1 MPTIFDKWNSQVD
14 MEGLKKDINDA
25 DQGVRDFDEVPRGTY
40 EVKVNKM
47 ELKESSK
54 GQPMLS
60 IWFKIIAGDHKNQM
74 IFMNQVIEQGF
85 QISIA
90 KRFLASL
97 DAVDDAEVTFEDYS
111 QFNQLVL
118 DVFEGT
124 SELEYLLEYSQ
135 NKNGFNTFKIM
146 EVYD

>member
-1 MPTIFDKWNSQVD
+1 MNIFEKWNKSVD
-14 MEGLKKDINDA
+14 MEGLKNDINEA
-25 DQGVRDFDEVPRGTY
+25 DQGNRDFDEVPKGTY
-40 EVKVNKM
+40 EVKINKM

-60 IWFKIIAGDHKNQM
+60 IWFKILEGDYKNQM
-74 IFMNQVIEQGF
+74 IFMNQVINQGF

-90 KRFLASL
+90 KRFLLSL
-97 DAVDDAEVTFEDYS
+97 DAVDESEVTFEDYS

-118 DVFEGT
+118 DVFEGAG
-124 SELEYLLEYSQ
+124 ELEYLLEYGQ
-135 NKNGFNTFKIM
+135 NKNGFNTFKIV

>member
-1 MPTIFDKWNSQVD
+1 MNIFEKWNKSVD
-14 MEGLKKDINDA
+14 MEGLKADISEA
-25 DQGVRDFDEVPRGTY
+25 DQGNRDFDEVPKGTY
-40 EVKVNKM
+40 EVKINKM

-60 IWFKIIAGDHKNQM
+60 IWFKIIAGDYKGQM
-74 IFMNQVIEQGF
+74 IFMNQVINQGF

-90 KRFLASL
+90 KRFLLSL
-97 DAVDDAEVTFEDYS
+97 DAVDESEITFEDYG

-118 DVFEGT
+118 DVFEGAG
-124 SELEYLLEYSQ
+124 ELEYLLEYGQ

>member
-1 MPTIFDKWNSQVD
+1 MNIFEKWNKSVD
-14 MEGLKKDINDA
+14 MEGLKADISEA
-25 DQGVRDFDEVPRGTY
+25 DQGNRDFDEVPHGTY
-40 EVKVNKM
+40 EVKINKM

-60 IWFKIIAGDHKNQM
+60 IWFKIIAGDYKGQM
-74 IFMNQVIEQGF
+74 IFMNQVIQQGF

-90 KRFLASL
+90 KRFLLSL
-97 DAVDDAEVTFEDYS
+97 DAVDESEVIFEDYG

-118 DVFEGT
+118 DVFEGAG
-124 SELEYLLEYSQ
+124 ELEYLLEYGQ

>member
-1 MPTIFDKWNSQVD
+1 MNIFEKWNNSVD
-14 MEGLKKDINDA
+14 MEGLKNDINEA
-25 DQGVRDFDEVPRGTY
+25 DQGNRDFDEVPKGTY
-40 EVKVNKM
+40 EVKINKM

-60 IWFKIIAGDHKNQM
+60 IWFKILEGDYKNQM
-74 IFMNQVIEQGF
+74 IFMNQVINQGF

-90 KRFLASL
+90 KRFLMSL
-97 DAVDDAEVTFEDYS
+97 DAVDESEVTFEDYS
-111 QFNQLVL
+111 QFNQLIL
-118 DVFEGT
+118 DVFEGAG
-124 SELEYLLEYSQ
+124 ELEYLLEYGQ

>member
-1 MPTIFDKWNSQVD
+1 MNIFEKWNKSVD
-14 MEGLKKDINDA
+14 MEGLKADINEA
-25 DQGVRDFDEVPRGTY
+25 DQGNRDFDEVPMGTY
-40 EVKVNKM
+40 EVKINKM

-54 GQPMLS
+54 GHPMLS
-60 IWFKIIAGDHKNQM
+60 VWFKIIAGDYKGQM
-74 IFMNQVIEQGF
+74 IFMNQVINQGF

-90 KRFLASL
+90 KRFLLSL
-97 DAVDDAEVTFEDYS
+97 DAVDESEVTFEDYG

-118 DVFEGT
+118 DVFEGAG
-124 SELEYLLEYSQ
+124 ELEYLLEYGQ

>member
-1 MPTIFDKWNSQVD
+1 
-14 MEGLKKDINDA
+14 
-25 DQGVRDFDEVPRGTY
+25 
-40 EVKVNKM
+40 M

-60 IWFKIIAGDHKNQM
+60 IWFKIIAGDYKGQM
-74 IFMNQVIEQGF
+74 IFMNQVINQGF

-90 KRFLASL
+90 KRFLLSL
-97 DAVDDAEVTFEDYS
+97 DAVDESEVTFEDYG

-118 DVFEGT
+118 DVFEGAG
-124 SELEYLLEYSQ
+124 ELEYLLEYGQ

>member
-1 MPTIFDKWNSQVD
+1 MNIFEKWNKSVD
-14 MEGLKKDINDA
+14 MEGLKNDINEA
-25 DQGVRDFDEVPRGTY
+25 DQGNRDFDEVPHGTY
-40 EVKVNKM
+40 EVKIQKM

-60 IWFKIIAGDHKNQM
+60 IWFKILVGDCKGQM
-74 IFMNQVIEQGF
+74 IFMNQVINQGF

-90 KRFLASL
+90 KRFLMSL
-97 DAVDDAEVTFEDYS
+97 DAVDESEVTFEDYG

-118 DVFEGT
+118 DIFEGAG
-124 SELEYLLEYSQ
+124 ELEYLLEYGQ